1 MILMRTSALLSLLI
15 GVAAFAADPSVGKKL
30 VFSDDFNGD
39 NLDET
44 KWTVFGSRAVFTFVK
59 AGKGNALRIGL
70 KTDVNMIQN
79 NTITTRGKFSQQ
91 FGYFEASMRMAAS
104 EGHSGIFRINTD
116 DDKTPPTINIAF
128 HATGKER
135 VNPWARALLESGQQ
149 DFRPDKPLP
158 PMKSG
163 DISKKFHTYGI
174 LWTEKGFTWYI
185 DGKAVHKLDRKEFVR
200 PMNIALT
207 HRVLEEERPKLVLKN
222 LPDDVDI
229 DWVKVWK

>member
-1 MILMRTSALLSLLI
+1 MKPLSLLLL
-15 GVAAFAADPSVGKKL
+15 VSAAFAADPSAGKKL
-30 VFSDDFNGD
+30 VFSDDFNSGK
-39 NLDET
+39 LDEA
-44 KWTVFGSRAVFTFVK
+44 KWTVAGSREVLSFVK
-59 AGKGNALRIGL
+59 VGKESALRIGL
-70 KTDVNMIQN
+70 KVGPDMIQTN
-79 NTITTRGKFSQQ
+79 LIHTRAKFSQQ
-91 FGYFEASMRMAAS
+91 FGYFEASIRMNAS
-104 EGHSGIFRINTD
+104 EGHSGIFRINSE
-116 DDKTPPTINIAF
+116 DDKKPPSINVAF

>member
-1 MILMRTSALLSLLI
+1 MRALALLCLAS
-15 GVAAFAADPSVGKKL
+15 AAFAADPSIGKKL
-30 VFSDDFNGD
+30 VLSDDFNGD
-39 NLDET
+39 KIDEA
-44 KWTVFGSRAVFTFVK
+44 KWNVIGAREVFTFVK
-59 AGKGNALRIGL
+59 FGKGSALRIGL
-70 KTDVNMIQN
+70 KLKDDMIQYN
-79 NTITTRGKFSQQ
+79 SLASRGEFSQQ

-104 EGHSGIFRINTD
+104 EGHSGIFRVNTD
-116 DDKTPPTINIAF
+116 DDKTPPTIIVAF

-135 VNPWARALLESGQQ
+135 VNPWARAQFESGQQ

-207 HRVLEEERPKLVLKN
+207 HRVLEEERPKLVLKS